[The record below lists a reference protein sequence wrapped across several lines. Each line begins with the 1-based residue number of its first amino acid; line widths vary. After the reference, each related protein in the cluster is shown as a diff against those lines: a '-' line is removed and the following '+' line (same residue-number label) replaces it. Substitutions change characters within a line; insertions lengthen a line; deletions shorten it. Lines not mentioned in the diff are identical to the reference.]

1 MPAFSL
7 GKLPLSWRL
16 SWDSLSQTNSLIA
29 GTVASFL
36 LLLMTN
42 KRVYLRIL
50 FPGVVPDSKY
60 KKTHPLPPGE
70 ITGCPYFGSTEM
82 FPDMNGGLHEYA
94 HKISSLSPVRIFKSY
109 FLFGPMAV
117 ISGTS
122 RARKLLNTEFSPDG
136 VSQPVNSVGNML
148 EIIGKTS
155 LSTETKDK
163 AKYRYL
169 RSLVGHAMTHEAVAK
184 SIPALQLA
192 SESVIEEKILAV
204 AKDEGLVKITER
216 MKYMTLDVAWRQ
228 ILGLDLK
235 SKEEIEE
242 FHRNVATWL
251 EILTSSNLV
260 LYSMLPMP
268 LLRMTSIYKAKLYLT
283 HKIMEK
289 ITALEEKGCP
299 DGSTVGAMLFAE
311 DAKADENGTTKRLTK
326 EQVIDNALLLIA
338 AGSETSAS
346 TLTNAILLL
355 GLNPDKYQKLVK
367 EQNTL
372 MKSKGE
378 DLTKDMLDHECP
390 YLESVVKEVMRMLPV
405 SGGPFRVSNSTIT
418 LDGFQIPKNWWVLP
432 SIYLTHEYDP
442 VSWLDDGSHMDL
454 KKGFKPER
462 WLDEKTHPKDYM
474 PWGVSY
480 RFCAGHILAM
490 AEMKTFLAIFC
501 RKVKGFDLVNEVDD
515 MKDIKWM
522 FGAIATPKDHVPIT
536 IRN

>member
-7 GKLPLSWRL
+7 GKLPSSCRL

-29 GTVASFL
+29 GAVASFF

-42 KRVYLRIL
+42 KQVYLRIL

-70 ITGCPYFGSTEM
+70 ITGCPYLGSMDM
-82 FPDMNGGLHEYA
+82 FPDMNGGLHKYA
-94 HKISSLSPVRIFKSY
+94 HKISSSSPVAIFKSY

-117 ISGTS
+117 VSGTS

-136 VSQPVNSVGNML
+136 VSQPVNRTGNIL
-148 EIIGKTS
+148 EIFGKNS
-155 LSTETKDK
+155 LSNETKDK

-169 RSLVGHAMTHEAVAK
+169 RTLVAHAMTHEAVAK

-192 SESVIEEKILAV
+192 SESVIEKKILAV
-204 AKDEGLVKITER
+204 ANDEGLVKITEH

-242 FHRNVATWL
+242 FHKNVAIWL
-251 EILTSSNLV
+251 EALTSSSIMF
-260 LYSMLPMP
+260 YAMLPMP
-268 LLRMTSIYKAKLYLT
+268 LLRMTSLYKAKLYLA

-311 DAKADENGTTKRLTK
+311 DAKADENGTAKKLTK
-326 EQVIDNALLLIA
+326 EQVIDNALILIA
-338 AGSETSAS
+338 AGSETSAN

-355 GLNPDKYQKLVK
+355 GLNPDKYQKLVE

-372 MKSKGE
+372 TKLKGE
-378 DLTKDMLDHECP
+378 VLTKDILDHECP

-405 SGGPFRVSNSTIT
+405 AGGPAKVNNTTIT
-418 LDGFQIPKNWWVLP
+418 LDGFQIPKNWWVLA

-442 VSWLDDGSHMDL
+442 VSRLDDGSHMDL

-462 WLDEKTHPKDYM
+462 WLDEKTRPKEYM
-474 PWGVSY
+474 PWGASY

-501 RKVKGFDLVNEVDD
+501 RKVKGFDLVNKVDD

-522 FGAIATPKDHVPIT
+522 MGAIATPKDCVPIT